1 MNKTKVIAMLLSAA
15 MSTSFAGVCY
25 ADGDE
30 NWTISYVD
38 GDSDKADRSTYYAK
52 ITDESDIAPG
62 ENLILVDYGGTNAQM
77 GKESYVELTAA
88 LTEDLVAGN
97 EYTLSFLAKGY
108 FNNPGATGFGRRHPD
123 MAEFRVG
130 DQLSYIITDLTKTD
144 LGDSWCSYSKTFTYD
159 GTESN
164 VKIRVYGALGGNNK
178 TVFDDISLK
187 DSSANELVKNP
198 YFALQESLPEE
209 YYASGFYAYPDG
221 GKATLGWVNPKA
233 RGLMSVALYERV
245 GTERILLKNNFT
257 TQAEASV
264 SYSFGSFDDSTTLN
278 PRLFEVEFNFR
289 NKAPYVYYL
298 SLAPTDETSV
308 KESLGFDWQVGKNTS
323 GLMTTARY
331 SYRRAYDNPHSGD
344 SYLNMNLSDGTGAL
358 DISCILS
365 MPFEEPLEVGEKYK
379 VSLYYRAQG
388 AGFASHLTLGG
399 DPIYWAVGDSDGY
412 QEVWNTYTT
421 VGSANNWNLYEKEIT
436 ATNASTNMFFIHFHN
451 RLDIDDVSV
460 CKINEDG
467 SLGENLVLY
476 GDCEGVGSTEVGT
489 IRNAQFKNIETD
501 NMTLSYDA
509 GANVSYID
517 VYKEQDGEYVYSGK
531 ISPVHNELYIDKL
544 TLGTEY
550 TYRLTPYNADDVAGE
565 SVDVTGKT
573 LIPDYT
579 IEDITLLK
587 NGTETAEIT
596 GSGTYTV
603 KTVVTDYLVED
614 MKYAQVVAVYKD
626 NTLQKLYNTEH
637 SFTAEGA
644 DAQGNEIQTTD
655 IEIGN
660 GSGWT
665 IEVHMWDSIE
675 DMNILYPC
683 VTFAE

>member
-144 LGDSWCSYSKTFTYD
+144 LGDSWCSYSKTFIYE

-221 GKATLGWVNPKA
+221 GTATLGWVNPKA
-233 RGLMSVALYERV
+233 RGLTSVALYERV

-264 SYSFGSFDDSTTLN
+264 IYSFGSFDESTTLN

-323 GLMTTARY
+323 GLMTAARY

-358 DISCILS
+358 DISCVLS
-365 MPFEEPLEVGEKYK
+365 MPFKAPLEVGEKYK

-388 AGFASHLTLGG
+388 AGFASHITLGG
-399 DPIYWAVGDSDGY
+399 EPMYWAVGDSDGY
-412 QEVWNTYTT
+412 Q
-421 VGSANNWNLYEKEIT
+421 
-436 ATNASTNMFFIHFHN
+436 
-451 RLDIDDVSV
+451 
-460 CKINEDG
+460 
-467 SLGENLVLY
+467 
-476 GDCEGVGSTEVGT
+476 
-489 IRNAQFKNIETD
+489 
-501 NMTLSYDA
+501 
-509 GANVSYID
+509 
-517 VYKEQDGEYVYSGK
+517 
-531 ISPVHNELYIDKL
+531 
-544 TLGTEY
+544 
-550 TYRLTPYNADDVAGE
+550 
-565 SVDVTGKT
+565 
-573 LIPDYT
+573 
-579 IEDITLLK
+579 
-587 NGTETAEIT
+587 
-596 GSGTYTV
+596 
-603 KTVVTDYLVED
+603 
-614 MKYAQVVAVYKD
+614 
-626 NTLQKLYNTEH
+626 
-637 SFTAEGA
+637 
-644 DAQGNEIQTTD
+644 
-655 IEIGN
+655 
-660 GSGWT
+660 
-665 IEVHMWDSIE
+665 
-675 DMNILYPC
+675 
-683 VTFAE
+683 